1 MVPASTGTRNLC
13 LSGARHV
20 TVNSAARDAPHHIQI
35 VRRITGFKNWH
46 QFFPLG
52 GNNMPKYISLMT
64 YTDQGL
70 QTIKKSNS
78 SIDSTQQMAEE
89 LGGKIDQI
97 YLTMG
102 NYDIV
107 AIADFPDDATAATFV
122 LRLGGLGNVKA
133 TTLKA
138 FQEDAFRM
146 IVNAV

>member
-1 MVPASTGTRNLC
+1 MPA
-13 LSGARHV
+13 
-20 TVNSAARDAPHHIQI
+20 
-35 VRRITGFKNWH
+35 
-46 QFFPLG
+46 
-52 GNNMPKYISLMT
+52 YISLMT

-70 QTIKKSNS
+70 RTIKKSTNS
-78 SIDSTQQMAEE
+78 ADSARHMAEE
-89 LGGKIDQI
+89 LGGSIDQI

-122 LRLGGLGNVKA
+122 LRMGALGNVKA

-146 IVNAV
+146 IVDAV